1 MARAPLICVEKNR
14 QVMDRANFA
23 EPRRAQLFTQRVAR
37 RTTSGARLG
46 SRVCAPFKRCLRNSI
61 DGQVRAVVKTESQL
75 VVKLRC
81 PFFKEG
87 LPLWGTSLEGR
98 VDPDLQRRADHR
110 VWIRRWW
117 NPLALV
123 GSDRANYE
131 TLGGSFALGYHWIPQ
146 EFLFLA
152 MCINRWGAAVI
163 SGIGARE

>member
-1 MARAPLICVEKNR
+1 
-14 QVMDRANFA
+14 MDRANFA

-123 GSDRANYE
+123 GSDRANYVRSKQVHE
-131 TLGGSFALGYHWIPQ
+131 MHVQLRYDNDKLIVVRCDDGRPEL
-146 EFLFLA
+146 LA
-152 MCINRWGAAVI
+152 I
-163 SGIGARE
+163 